1 MYESLMKVI
10 TGYGLIS
17 GFAIIGATMWISYW
31 LSDKLT
37 KGRLHGSAVA
47 ILIGLLLSY
56 IGGVVTGGQKG
67 LVDIALFSGIG
78 LLGGAMLRDFAIV
91 ATGFGVSVDEL
102 KRAGMVGV
110 LALFIGVLASFVAG
124 VAVAFAFG
132 YTDAVSLT
140 TIGTGA
146 VTYIVG
152 PVTGAAIGAS
162 SEVMALSIAAGLVK
176 AIVVMVATPFVAPYI
191 GLNNPRRGRR
201 PGGHR
206 SEAGAL
212 RLPDRG
218 VLHRAGLPARAIAA
232 VLRHARIV
240 GLTAALMSGRPR
252 SGRSRRALC
261 SAECFMG
268 GESLPSASSECG
280 GYSGRVF
287 WQGRLR
293 IATECRNRR

>member
-10 TGYGLIS
+10 SGYGLIS

-110 LALFIGVLASFVAG
+110 LALFI
-124 VAVAFAFG
+124 
-132 YTDAVSLT
+132 
-140 TIGTGA
+140 
-146 VTYIVG
+146 
-152 PVTGAAIGAS
+152 
-162 SEVMALSIAAGLVK
+162 
-176 AIVVMVATPFVAPYI
+176 
-191 GLNNPRRGRR
+191 
-201 PGGHR
+201 
-206 SEAGAL
+206 
-212 RLPDRG
+212 
-218 VLHRAGLPARAIAA
+218 
-232 VLRHARIV
+232 
-240 GLTAALMSGRPR
+240 
-252 SGRSRRALC
+252 
-261 SAECFMG
+261 
-268 GESLPSASSECG
+268 
-280 GYSGRVF
+280 
-287 WQGRLR
+287 
-293 IATECRNRR
+293 